1 MASSVVLTE
10 ISLNESSQL
19 TSGQDE
25 AININLIPVPQTV
38 VVAPILSNG
47 IGAGA
52 LNASNE
58 YAIPPA
64 SELPSYNEALRLKKQ
79 EANEVPPSYYPTT
92 NAPDSRII
100 IDETEVKSWPAS
112 FLLGTMH
119 SRPEN
124 IGFGF

>member
-1 MASSVVLTE
+1 MASSGVLTE

-52 LNASNE
+52 LNASTE

-92 NAPDSRII
+92 NATDSRII
-100 IDETEVKSWPAS
+100 IDETDVKSWPTS
-112 FLLGTMH
+112 FLLEQYIH
-119 SRPEN
+119 SHK
-124 IGFGF
+124 I